1 MKNIVERIVANN
13 TGLRGALKAY
23 ALDEIYTHCEY
34 FHESLVDNLGEDHPS
49 ICNLSCE
56 EIRQEINFTSERDV
70 QRLQNKV
77 RQLENLLKR
86 LKACENVD
94 WSVEDS
100 NWEFM
105 LLSKTLEQILEV
117 SEDSRA
123 S

>member
-1 MKNIVERIVANN
+1 M
-13 TGLRGALKAY
+13 
-23 ALDEIYTHCEY
+23 
-34 FHESLVDNLGEDHPS
+34 
-49 ICNLSCE
+49 
-56 EIRQEINFTSERDV
+56 
-70 QRLQNKV
+70 QNKV

-105 LLSKTLEQILEV
+105 LLSKTLEQILDV